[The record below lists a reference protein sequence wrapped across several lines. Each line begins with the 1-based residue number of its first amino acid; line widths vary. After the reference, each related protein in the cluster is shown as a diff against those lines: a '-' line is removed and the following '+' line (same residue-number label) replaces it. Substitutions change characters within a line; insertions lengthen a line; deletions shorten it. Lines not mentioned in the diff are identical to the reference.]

1 MVYQRAPT
9 DQPRLQHTCHSQR
22 RRYRESRPNFS
33 RSLR

>member
-9 DQPRLQHTCHSQR
+9 DQPRLQHTCHSY
-22 RRYRESRPNFS
+22 RRYERRPNFS